1 MNKGRTT
8 PLNNKEYGGQ
18 GKMDKQTMVIAVET
32 KNRVVQM
39 IGRSLITHPKIKFKG
54 GSIKWLDDSL
64 FMKKSQ

>member
-1 MNKGRTT
+1 MENREMG
-8 PLNNKEYGGQ
+8 
-18 GKMDKQTMVIAVET
+18 KQTIVITVET
-32 KNRVVQM
+32 KNGVAQM

>member
-1 MNKGRTT
+1 
-8 PLNNKEYGGQ
+8 
-18 GKMDKQTMVIAVET
+18 MDKQTIVMAVET
-32 KNRVVQM
+32 KNRVVVQM